1 MQSNGKGESKLSN
14 NTDFEAS
21 LLELEKI
28 VEKLEGGEISLD
40 ESIKLFEKG
49 MELSNDCR
57 KTLNTARQKII
68 TLTEAEKEAE
78 SDD

>member
-1 MQSNGKGESKLSN
+1 MQSNGKGEGKLSN

-28 VEKLEGGEISLD
+28 VEKLEGGETSLE

-57 KTLNTARQKII
+57 KTLNTAKQKII

>member
-1 MQSNGKGESKLSN
+1 MSN

-57 KTLNTARQKII
+57 KTLDTARQKII

>member
-1 MQSNGKGESKLSN
+1 MSN

-28 VEKLEGGEISLD
+28 VEKLEGGETSLD

-57 KTLNTARQKII
+57 KTLNAARNKII

>member
-1 MQSNGKGESKLSN
+1 MSN
-14 NTDFEAS
+14 NTAFEAS

>member
-1 MQSNGKGESKLSN
+1 MQSNGKGENKLSN

-57 KTLNTARQKII
+57 KTLDTARQKII

>member
-1 MQSNGKGESKLSN
+1 MSN

-28 VEKLEGGEISLD
+28 VEKLEGGETSLD

-57 KTLNTARQKII
+57 KTLNAARHKII

>member
-1 MQSNGKGESKLSN
+1 MQSNGKGENKLSN

-28 VEKLEGGEISLD
+28 VEKLEGGETSLD

>member
-1 MQSNGKGESKLSN
+1 MQSNRKGESKLSN

-21 LLELEKI
+21 LSQLEKI
-28 VEKLEGGEISLD
+28 VEKLESGEVSLD

-57 KTLNTARQKII
+57 KTLNSARQKII
-68 TLTEAEKEAE
+68 TLTEAEKEAQ

>member
-1 MQSNGKGESKLSN
+1 MSN

-21 LLELEKI
+21 LLELEKV